1 MKPTGV
7 VVIATNRQARRRY
20 ELSDQYEC
28 GLVLRGS
35 EVKSL
40 REGKVQI
47 AEAFADIDRGEVWLH
62 NLHIPQWLTSQR
74 YNGHETHRPRKL
86 LLHRLQIDRLMIE
99 RQTQRIQLIPTLL
112 YFKDGRVKV
121 ELTVAKP
128 LKIHDRRQ
136 DIAKRDADREAR
148 RELVQRS
155 K

>member
-1 MKPTGV
+1 
-7 VVIATNRQARRRY
+7 
-20 ELSDQYEC
+20 
-28 GLVLRGS
+28 
-35 EVKSL
+35 
-40 REGKVQI
+40 
-47 AEAFADIDRGEVWLH
+47 
-62 NLHIPQWLTSQR
+62 
-74 YNGHETHRPRKL
+74 
-86 LLHRLQIDRLMIE
+86 MIE